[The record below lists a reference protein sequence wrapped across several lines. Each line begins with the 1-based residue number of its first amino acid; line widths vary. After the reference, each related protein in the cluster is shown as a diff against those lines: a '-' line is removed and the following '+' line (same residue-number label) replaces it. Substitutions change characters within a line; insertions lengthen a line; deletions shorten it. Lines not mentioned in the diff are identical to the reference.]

1 MGFMFRGCSSLKK
14 LDLSK
19 FETNEVTNMRFMFYN
34 CNSLNKVTVSNLET
48 KDKIFKELE
57 EAGKGWKESEDNG
70 KSILIKNQ
78 N

>member
-1 MGFMFRGCSSLKK
+1 MVTDMRSMF
-14 LDLSK
+14 
-19 FETNEVTNMRFMFYN
+19 NN

-57 EAGKGWKESEDNG
+57 EVGKGWKESEDNG
-70 KSILIKNQ
+70 KFILIKNQ

>member
-1 MGFMFRGCSSLKK
+1 MACMFFKCSK
-14 LDLSK
+14 LENLNLSN
-19 FETNEVTNMRFMFYN
+19 FDTSMVIDMRSMFNN

-70 KSILIKNQ
+70 KFILEKLN
-78 N
+78 

>member
-1 MGFMFRGCSSLKK
+1 MRSMF
-14 LDLSK
+14 
-19 FETNEVTNMRFMFYN
+19 NN